1 MIGQSVDTGR
11 VTLRTLLEVAI
22 RLETAAREFYEG
34 LAERFAHCPEVAAFW
49 RVMAKDEA
57 CHGNRLTEWGAS
69 TDGGRLAQ
77 AVDPKMLRMGEKLLG
92 TSVAERLDDVRSL
105 DDAYET
111 AHELESS
118 EINAIF
124 RFFITE
130 FGRDPRVITIL
141 MQDLDQHAERLMTEF
156 PAAYK
161 TRVERAKI
169 QAVCP

>member
-1 MIGQSVDTGR
+1 MIGQSVNTGR
-11 VTLRTLLEVAI
+11 VTLRTLLELAI
-22 RLETAAREFYEG
+22 RLEAAAEAFYEG

-49 RVMAKDEA
+49 RVMAGDEV
-57 CHGNRLTEWGAS
+57 CHGSRLMEWGAS
-69 TDGGRLAQ
+69 VSVERLSR
-77 AVDPKMLRMGEKLLG
+77 AVDAKMLRMGEKLLG

-105 DDAYET
+105 DDAYQT

-130 FGRDPRVITIL
+130 FGRDPRIISIL

-156 PAAYK
+156 PAAFA
-161 TRVERAKI
+161 TQADRARVPSWR
-169 QAVCP
+169 P